1 MKKIVLAGFTLFISI
16 LLTAQQKKIAVRI
29 EQGSESILVGN
40 QEITLSKAPFKMVV
54 SLHHLDGV
62 YLFAS
67 FSDSIYRLQAEE
79 AVPDFK
85 NLPYLAIAEASFNE
99 DKELIINTDGWAFWF
114 YDPELDWHRFD
125 KDILVTKDSVVG
137 TKTINQFYIP
147 DTKSAIPVSDN
158 TKPLY
163 LFFLAI
169 DKSSKDGVPKK
180 ELVRLKMKIYF
191 E

>member
-1 MKKIVLAGFTLFISI
+1 MKNGILAVCTLFVSAIVF
-16 LLTAQQKKIAVRI
+16 AQEKNVVIRI
-29 EQGSESILVGN
+29 EQGSESILVAN
-40 QEITLSKAPFKMVV
+40 QEITLSKAPFKIMV

-99 DKELIINTDGWAFWF
+99 DKELIINTDGWAYWF

-147 DTKSAIPVSDN
+147 DTKSAIPVADN
-158 TKPLY
+158 TEPLY

-180 ELVRLKMKIYF
+180 ELIRLKMKIYF

>member
-1 MKKIVLAGFTLFISI
+1 MKYGILAFFVLYVSATVF
-16 LLTAQQKKIAVRI
+16 AQCKKVNVRI
-29 EQGSESILVGN
+29 VQDSDTFHVTDNEIMLHKEQ
-40 QEITLSKAPFKMVV
+40 FKVVV
-54 SLHHLDGV
+54 SLHQLEGV

-67 FSDSIYRLQAEE
+67 FSDSIYQLQAHESI
-79 AVPDFK
+79 PDFK

-99 DKELIINTDGWAFWF
+99 DKELIINTDGWAYWF

-147 DTKSAIPVSDN
+147 DTKSAIPVADN
-158 TKPLY
+158 TEPLY

-180 ELVRLKMKIYF
+180 ELIRLKMKIYF